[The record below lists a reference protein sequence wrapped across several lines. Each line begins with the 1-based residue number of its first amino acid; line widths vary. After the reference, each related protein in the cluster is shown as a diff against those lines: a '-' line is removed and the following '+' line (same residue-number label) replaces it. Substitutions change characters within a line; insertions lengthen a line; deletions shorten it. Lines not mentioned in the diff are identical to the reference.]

1 MSKLKTWISAMRLRT
16 LPLAMSGILMGSAL
30 ANLNGINSPLSIT
43 ILALV
48 TAVLLQILSNL
59 ANDYGDFT
67 KGTDNQ
73 NRVGNT
79 RALQSGHITPKAM
92 LRAIVVF
99 VVLCLVSGI
108 TLLYIAAKG
117 QINYAFILF
126 FITGIA
132 CIAAAIK
139 YTVGKSAYGYSGWGD
154 VFVFIFFGPV
164 AVLGVYVLHNNF
176 TWNAQLD
183 NWMILPATTIGLL
196 STAVLNTNNIRDI
209 DNDRAS
215 NKHTIVV
222 NIGLQKARIYHWF
235 LLIGAIICL
244 TIFILFKS
252 LHWIQFVGLL
262 AFIPIIIQGIKVQTT
277 PPSPKFNAMLKQ
289 LSIATLLMVVIFVI
303 LQTIALGI
311 YVSDSIN
318 NFIR

>member
-1 MSKLKTWISAMRLRT
+1 MSKFKTWISAMRLRT

-30 ANLNGINSPLSIT
+30 ADLNGIHSPLSIT

-67 KGTDNQ
+67 KGTDNH

-92 LRAIVVF
+92 LRGIVVF
-99 VVLCLVSGI
+99 VVFCLASGI

-126 FITGIA
+126 FIIGIA

-176 TWNAQLD
+176 IWTAHLD

-215 NKHTIVV
+215 NKYTIVV

-244 TIFILFKS
+244 TVFMLFKS

-262 AFIPIIIQGIKVQTT
+262 AFIPIIIQGVKVQTT
-277 PPSPKFNAMLKQ
+277 QPSPKFNALLKQ
-289 LSIATLLMVVIFVI
+289 LSIATLLLVVIFVI